1 MLEVGEVPSGGIAN
15 APPGDRPEEGEG
27 SLRESPMTYS
37 PGAQRRLQA
46 TSATER
52 SHKDGHRPCVKESTK
67 MLREHKD
74 APKPVGEGSPR
85 ESPVVFKLGLRTESS
100 SGQPLAI
107 PGSQLR
113 EGTMRYCSCCWAP
126 DHSTLIW
133 CKQCN
138 KHLHRRCFTNPA
150 EAESVFLLHGWTCDE
165 CER

>member
-1 MLEVGEVPSGGIAN
+1 MARGGWTSASVFRTFYAKTKHKRITLERLRQTQCDREHKDAPRHGMPDLEETPSGDMAIA
-15 APPGDRPEEGEG
+15 PSGDMPVEGEG

-37 PGAQRRLQA
+37 PGALRRPKA

-52 SHKDGHRPCVKESTK
+52 SHKDGHRPSVKESTK

-74 APKPVGEGSPR
+74 ASKPVGEGSPR

-113 EGTMRYCSCCWAP
+113 EGTMRYCSCC
-126 DHSTLIW
+126 
-133 CKQCN
+133 
-138 KHLHRRCFTNPA
+138 
-150 EAESVFLLHGWTCDE
+150 
-165 CER
+165 